1 MVTKHHPRIE
11 LQASRWT
18 AAGAV
23 GVFLAFVALLRERYR
38 FLPPWAR
45 VSTLALIVSIAVVS
59 TLPRARPATKAMAN
73 AATVS
78 LVALLTAMLVVAIGS
93 LIVQIYVEG
102 AMVNGA
108 SVLSTTAVLWA
119 ANVIVFAL
127 WYWLINRGGPDRRAS
142 GVPGPVDLLFPQ
154 YSARELFPEVWTPR
168 FVDYVF
174 VAFVTSTAFSP
185 ADTLPVT
192 PRTKLLMLVQA
203 VLSLSTVIMLLGRA
217 INILR

>member
-1 MVTKHHPRIE
+1 ME

-18 AAGAV
+18 TAGAV
-23 GVFLAFVALLRERYR
+23 AVFLAFGALLGERYR

-45 VSTLALIVSIAVVS
+45 VSTLALIVSVAVVS
-59 TLPRARPATKAMAN
+59 MLPRARPATKAMAN

-78 LVALLTAMLVVAIGS
+78 LVALLTAMLVGAIGS
-93 LIVQIYVEG
+93 LIVQIYAEG
-102 AMVNGA
+102 AMVNGP

-127 WYWLINRGGPDRRAS
+127 WYWLIDRGGPDRRAS
-142 GVPGPVDLLFPQ
+142 GVSGPVDLLFPQ
-154 YSARELFPEVWTPR
+154 YSARELFPEGWTPR
-168 FVDYVF
+168 FVDYLF

-192 PRTKLLMLVQA
+192 RRAKLLMLFQA
-203 VLSLSTVIMLLGRA
+203 VLSLATIIMLVGRA

>member
-127 WYWLINRGGPDRRAS
+127 WYWLIDRGDQTDAPVAFQGRSTCCFLSTRRAS
-142 GVPGPVDLLFPQ
+142 
-154 YSARELFPEVWTPR
+154 YSPR
-168 FVDYVF
+168 FGRPDSWTTY
-174 VAFVTSTAFSP
+174 SSP
-185 ADTLPVT
+185 SS
-192 PRTKLLMLVQA
+192 PRLRLVP
-203 VLSLSTVIMLLGRA
+203 LTRCR
-217 INILR
+217 LRPARSC